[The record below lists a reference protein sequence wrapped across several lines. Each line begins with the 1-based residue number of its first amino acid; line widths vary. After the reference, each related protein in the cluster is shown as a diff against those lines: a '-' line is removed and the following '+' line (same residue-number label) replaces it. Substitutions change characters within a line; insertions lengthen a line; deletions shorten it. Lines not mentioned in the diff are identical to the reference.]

1 MYAVIIGEFN
11 IKRTQQQ
18 TFGNI
23 YIGHIQTKFIELVNK
38 YFVRN
43 ILNVYNLLPYFTTN
57 TGIHCMDKCFL
68 LMEFFVFP
76 CKT

>member
-11 IKRTQQQ
+11 IQRTQQQ
-18 TFGNI
+18 IFGNI
-23 YIGHIQTKFIELVNK
+23 YIGLIQTKFIKLVNK

-57 TGIHCMDKCFL
+57 PL
-68 LMEFFVFP
+68 EFIACINGFY
-76 CKT
+76 